1 MIGTMDF
8 FMIRAQW
15 LFLFLIYTAIS
26 PNSTFAEEHAKN
38 APSSLIS
45 QLAIPDS
52 TQIQVIE
59 TTDGSTNIGRIVEIG
74 AEEIAFKTDLGIIHI
89 PISKIKHIETVSA
102 DLIRKGEFWFPNPN
116 ITRLFFAPTARMLKQ
131 GKGYFADYYLFFPGF
146 AYGITDRFTLGGGLS
161 IFPTVDINDQLF
173 FIAPKVGLVQ
183 EKTFSLALGALLVRI
198 PNYEDDASQD
208 DPEVAGILY
217 GVTTFGQPDASLT
230 AGLGYGF
237 VGGDLADR
245 PMVMIGGEKRLTR
258 RTALVTE
265 NWIFPGVEDPLI
277 SYGIRFFG
285 KRLSV
290 DLGLIN
296 TIGEEAIFPGIPYI
310 DFVVQF

>member
-1 MIGTMDF
+1 
-8 FMIRAQW
+8 MIRTQW
-15 LFLFLIYTAIS
+15 VLLLSIYTAIS
-26 PNSTFAEEHAKN
+26 LNSIFAEEHAKS
-38 APSSLIS
+38 APYALMS

-52 TQIQVIE
+52 TQIQVLE

-74 AEEIAFKTDLGIIHI
+74 DEEIAFETDLGIIHI
-89 PISKIKHIETVSA
+89 PISKIKHIETVPVT
-102 DLIRKGEFWFPNPN
+102 LIRKGEFWFPNPN

-131 GKGYFADYYLFFPGF
+131 GKGYFSDYYLFFPGF
-146 AYGITDRFTLGGGLS
+146 AYGITDRVTLGGGLS

-173 FIAPKVGLVQ
+173 FIAPKFGLIQ
-183 EKTFSLALGALLVRI
+183 EKTLSLALGALLMRI
-198 PNYEDDASQD
+198 PRYEDEEVSPDAGFQED

-217 GVTTFGQPDASLT
+217 GVTTFGQLDASLT

-237 VGGDLADR
+237 VDGNLADR

-258 RTALVTE
+258 RTAFVTE
-265 NWIFPGVEDPLI
+265 NWIFPGIDEPLI

-296 TIGEEAIFPGIPYI
+296 VIGEGAIFPGVPYI

>member
-1 MIGTMDF
+1 
-8 FMIRAQW
+8 MIRAQG
-15 LFLFLIYTAIS
+15 LLLIYTAIS
-26 PNSTFAEEHAKN
+26 LNSTFAEEHAKN
-38 APSSLIS
+38 APVSLMS

-52 TQIQVIE
+52 TQIQVLE

-74 AEEIAFKTDLGIIHI
+74 PEEIVFETHLGIIHI
-89 PISKIKHIETVSA
+89 PISKIKHIETVSV

-173 FIAPKVGLVQ
+173 FVAPKFGLVQ

-198 PNYEDDASQD
+198 PRYEDDASQD
-208 DPEVAGILY
+208 DPDVAGILY

-237 VGGDLADR
+237 VEGNLADR

-258 RTALVTE
+258 RTAFVTE
-265 NWIFPGVEDPLI
+265 NWIFPGIDEPLI

-296 TIGEEAIFPGIPYI
+296 VIGDEAIFPGVPYI

>member
-1 MIGTMDF
+1 
-8 FMIRAQW
+8 MIRAQW
-15 LFLFLIYTAIS
+15 LLLIYTAIS
-26 PNSTFAEEHAKN
+26 LNSTFAEEHAKN
-38 APSSLIS
+38 APVSLMS

-52 TQIQVIE
+52 TQIQVLE

-74 AEEIAFKTDLGIIHI
+74 PEEIAFKTHLGIIHI
-89 PISKIKHIETVSA
+89 PISKIKHIETVSI

-173 FIAPKVGLVQ
+173 FVAPKFGLLQ

-198 PNYEDDASQD
+198 PRYEDDASQD
-208 DPEVAGILY
+208 DPDVAGILY

-237 VGGDLADR
+237 VDGNLADR

-258 RTALVTE
+258 RTAFVTE
-265 NWIFPGVEDPLI
+265 NWIFPGIDEPLI
-277 SYGIRFFG
+277 SYGIRFFS

-296 TIGEEAIFPGIPYI
+296 VIGKEAIFPGVPYI

>member
-1 MIGTMDF
+1 MEIGT
-8 FMIRAQW
+8 
-15 LFLFLIYTAIS
+15 
-26 PNSTFAEEHAKN
+26 
-38 APSSLIS
+38 
-45 QLAIPDS
+45 
-52 TQIQVIE
+52 
-59 TTDGSTNIGRIVEIG
+59 
-74 AEEIAFKTDLGIIHI
+74 EEIAFETDLGIIHI
-89 PISKIKHIETVSA
+89 PISKIKHIETVSV

-116 ITRLFFAPTARMLKQ
+116 ITRLFFAPTTRMLKQ

-146 AYGITDRFTLGGGLS
+146 AYGLTDRFTLGGGLS

-173 FIAPKVGLVQ
+173 FIAPKFGLIQ
-183 EKTFSLALGALLVRI
+183 EKTFSLALGTLLVRI
-198 PNYEDDASQD
+198 PRYEDEEVSPDADFQED

-237 VGGDLADR
+237 VEGNLADR

-258 RTALVTE
+258 RTAFVTE
-265 NWIFPGVEDPLI
+265 NWIFPGIDQPLI

-296 TIGEEAIFPGIPYI
+296 VIGEGAIFPGVPYI

>member
-1 MIGTMDF
+1 M
-8 FMIRAQW
+8 
-15 LFLFLIYTAIS
+15 
-26 PNSTFAEEHAKN
+26 
-38 APSSLIS
+38 
-45 QLAIPDS
+45 
-52 TQIQVIE
+52 
-59 TTDGSTNIGRIVEIG
+59 EIG
-74 AEEIAFKTDLGIIHI
+74 AEEIAFKTNLGIIHI
-89 PISKIKHIETVSA
+89 PISKIKHIETVPV
-102 DLIRKGEFWFPNPN
+102 DLIRKGEFWFANPN

-131 GKGYFADYYLFFPGF
+131 GKGYFSDYYLFFPGF

-161 IFPTVDINDQLF
+161 IFPGVDMNDQLF
-173 FIAPKVGLVQ
+173 FVAPKFGLVQ
-183 EKTFSLALGALLVRI
+183 EKTFSFAMGALLVRI
-198 PNYEDDASQD
+198 PGDDDVFQD

-237 VGGDLADR
+237 VDGNLADR

-258 RTALVTE
+258 RTAFVTE
-265 NWIFPGVEDPLI
+265 NWIFPGIDEPLI

-296 TIGEEAIFPGIPYI
+296 TIGDGAIFPGVPYI

>member
-1 MIGTMDF
+1 
-8 FMIRAQW
+8 MIRTQW
-15 LFLFLIYTAIS
+15 LLLIYTAIS
-26 PNSTFAEEHAKN
+26 LNSIFAEEHAKN
-38 APSSLIS
+38 APSSLTS
-45 QLAIPDS
+45 RLAIPDT
-52 TQIQVIE
+52 TQIQVLE

-74 AEEIAFKTDLGIIHI
+74 TEEIAFKTDLGIIHI
-89 PISKIKHIETVSA
+89 SISKIKHIETVSV
-102 DLIRKGEFWFPNPN
+102 DLIRKGELWFANPN

-131 GKGYFADYYLFFPGF
+131 GKGYFSDYYLFFPGF

-161 IFPTVDINDQLF
+161 IFPGVDMNDQLF
-173 FIAPKVGLVQ
+173 FVAPKFGLVQ
-183 EKTFSLALGALLVRI
+183 EKTFSFAMGALLVRI
-198 PNYEDDASQD
+198 PGDDDVFQD

-237 VGGDLADR
+237 VDGNLADR

-258 RTALVTE
+258 RTAFVTE
-265 NWIFPGVEDPLI
+265 NWIFPGIDEPLI

-296 TIGEEAIFPGIPYI
+296 TIGDGAIFPGVPYI

>member
-1 MIGTMDF
+1 
-8 FMIRAQW
+8 MIRTQW
-15 LFLFLIYTAIS
+15 LLLIYTAIS
-26 PNSTFAEEHAKN
+26 LNSIFAEEHAKN
-38 APSSLIS
+38 APSSLMS
-45 QLAIPDS
+45 RLAIPDS
-52 TQIQVIE
+52 TQIQVLE

-102 DLIRKGEFWFPNPN
+102 ELIRKGEFWFPNPN

-131 GKGYFADYYLFFPGF
+131 GKGYFSDYYIFFPGF

-161 IFPTVDINDQLF
+161 IFPTVDMNDQLF
-173 FIAPKVGLVQ
+173 FITPKFGLVQ
-183 EKTFSLALGALLVRI
+183 EKTFSFAMGTLLVRI
-198 PNYEDDASQD
+198 PNYEDEDIQED

-237 VGGDLADR
+237 VEGDLADR

-258 RTALVTE
+258 RTAFVTE
-265 NWIFPGVEDPLI
+265 NWIFPGIDEPLI

-296 TIGEEAIFPGIPYI
+296 TIGEGTIFPGVPYI

>member
-1 MIGTMDF
+1 
-8 FMIRAQW
+8 MIRAQW
-15 LFLFLIYTAIS
+15 LLLIYTAIS
-26 PNSTFAEEHAKN
+26 LNSIFAEEHAKN
-38 APSSLIS
+38 TPFSLTS

-52 TQIQVIE
+52 TQIQVLE

-74 AEEIAFKTDLGIIHI
+74 DEEIAFKTDLGIIHI
-89 PISKIKHIETVSA
+89 SISKIKHIETVSVT
-102 DLIRKGEFWFPNPN
+102 LIRKGEFWFPNPN

-173 FIAPKVGLVQ
+173 FIAPKFGLIQ
-183 EKTFSLALGALLVRI
+183 EKTLSLALGALLVRI
-198 PNYEDDASQD
+198 PRYEDKEVSPDADFQED

-237 VGGDLADR
+237 VEGNLADR

-258 RTALVTE
+258 RTAFVTE
-265 NWIFPGVEDPLI
+265 NWIFPGIDQPLI

-296 TIGEEAIFPGIPYI
+296 VIGAGAIFPGIPYI

>member
-1 MIGTMDF
+1 
-8 FMIRAQW
+8 MIRTQW
-15 LFLFLIYTAIS
+15 LLLIYTAIS
-26 PNSTFAEEHAKN
+26 LNSTFAEEHAEN
-38 APSSLIS
+38 TPVSLTS
-45 QLAIPDS
+45 RLAIPDS
-52 TQIQVIE
+52 TQIQVLE
-59 TTDGSTNIGRIVEIG
+59 TTDGSTTVGRIVEIG
-74 AEEIAFKTDLGIIHI
+74 TEEIAFETDLGIIHI

-102 DLIRKGEFWFPNPN
+102 DLIRKGELWFANPN

-131 GKGYFADYYLFFPGF
+131 GEGYFSDYYLFFPGF
-146 AYGITDRFTLGGGLS
+146 AYGITDRFTLGAGLS

-173 FIAPKVGLVQ
+173 FLAPKVGLVQ
-183 EKTFSLALGALLVRI
+183 EKTFSFAAGALLVRI
-198 PNYEDDASQD
+198 PRYEDDASQD

-237 VGGDLADR
+237 VEGDLAAR

-258 RTALVTE
+258 RMALVTE

-296 TIGEEAIFPGIPYI
+296 TIGEGAIFPGVPYI

>member
-1 MIGTMDF
+1 
-8 FMIRAQW
+8 MIRTQW
-15 LFLFLIYTAIS
+15 LLLIYTAIS
-26 PNSTFAEEHAKN
+26 LNSIFAEEHAKN
-38 APSSLIS
+38 APVSLTS

-52 TQIQVIE
+52 TQIQVLE

-74 AEEIAFKTDLGIIHI
+74 TEEIAFKTDLGIIHI
-89 PISKIKHIETVSA
+89 PISKIKHIETVSV
-102 DLIRKGEFWFPNPN
+102 DLIRKGEYWFANPN

-131 GKGYFADYYLFFPGF
+131 GKGYFSDYYIFFPGF

-161 IFPTVDINDQLF
+161 IFPTVDMNDQLF
-173 FIAPKVGLVQ
+173 FITPKFGLVQ
-183 EKTFSLALGALLVRI
+183 KKTFSFAMGALLVRI
-198 PNYEDDASQD
+198 PRYEDEGSHD
-208 DPEVAGILY
+208 DPDVAGILY
-217 GVTTFGQPDASLT
+217 GVTTFGPPDASLT

-237 VGGDLADR
+237 VEGNLADR

-258 RTALVTE
+258 RTAFVTE
-265 NWIFPGVEDPLI
+265 NWIFPGIDEPLI

-296 TIGEEAIFPGIPYI
+296 IIGEGAIFPGIPYI

>member
-1 MIGTMDF
+1 
-8 FMIRAQW
+8 MIRTQW
-15 LFLFLIYTAIS
+15 VLLLSIYTAIS
-26 PNSTFAEEHAKN
+26 LNSIFAEEHAKN
-38 APSSLIS
+38 APSSLTS

-52 TQIQVIE
+52 TQIQVLE

-74 AEEIAFKTDLGIIHI
+74 TEEIAFKTDLGIIHI

-102 DLIRKGEFWFPNPN
+102 DLVRKGEFWFPNPN

-173 FIAPKVGLVQ
+173 FLAPKFGLIQ
-183 EKTFSLALGALLVRI
+183 EKTFSFALGTLLVRI
-198 PNYEDDASQD
+198 PRYEDEEVSPDADFQED

-217 GVTTFGQPDASLT
+217 GVTTFGHPDASLT

-237 VGGDLADR
+237 VDGNLADR
-245 PMVMIGGEKRLTR
+245 PMIMIGGEKRLTR
-258 RTALVTE
+258 RTAFVTE
-265 NWIFPGVEDPLI
+265 NWIFPGIDEPLI

-296 TIGEEAIFPGIPYI
+296 VIGEGAIFPGVPYI

>member
-1 MIGTMDF
+1 
-8 FMIRAQW
+8 MIRAQW
-15 LFLFLIYTAIS
+15 LLLIYTAIS
-26 PNSTFAEEHAKN
+26 LNSIFAEEHAEN
-38 APSSLIS
+38 TPSSLTS

-52 TQIQVIE
+52 TQIQVLE

-89 PISKIKHIETVSA
+89 PISKIKHIETVSV
-102 DLIRKGEFWFPNPN
+102 DLIQKGELWFANPN

-131 GKGYFADYYLFFPGF
+131 GKGYFANYYLFFPGF

-161 IFPTVDINDQLF
+161 IFPGVDMNDQLF
-173 FIAPKVGLVQ
+173 FVAPKFGLIQ
-183 EKTFSLALGALLVRI
+183 EKTFSFAMGALLARL
-198 PNYEDDASQD
+198 PGDDDVFQD
-208 DPEVAGILY
+208 DPEGAGILY

-245 PMVMIGGEKRLTR
+245 PMVMIGGEKRLTP
-258 RTALVTE
+258 RTAFVTE
-265 NWIFPGVEDPLI
+265 NWIFPGIDEPLI

-296 TIGEEAIFPGIPYI
+296 TIGEGAIFPGVPYI

>member
-1 MIGTMDF
+1 M
-8 FMIRAQW
+8 
-15 LFLFLIYTAIS
+15 L
-26 PNSTFAEEHAKN
+26 
-38 APSSLIS
+38 
-45 QLAIPDS
+45 
-52 TQIQVIE
+52 E

-74 AEEIAFKTDLGIIHI
+74 DEEIAFETDLGIIHI
-89 PISKIKHIETVSA
+89 PISKIKHIETVPVT
-102 DLIRKGEFWFPNPN
+102 LIRKGEFWFPNPN

-146 AYGITDRFTLGGGLS
+146 AYGITDRFTLGAGLS

-173 FIAPKVGLVQ
+173 FIAPKFGLIQ
-183 EKTFSLALGALLVRI
+183 EKTFSLALGTLLVRI
-198 PNYEDDASQD
+198 PRYEDEDFQED

-237 VGGDLADR
+237 VDGNLADR
-245 PMVMIGGEKRLTR
+245 PMIMIGGEKRLTR
-258 RTALVTE
+258 RTAFVTE
-265 NWIFPGVEDPLI
+265 NWIFPGIDEPLI

-296 TIGEEAIFPGIPYI
+296 VIGEGAIFPGVPYI